1 MRNPLVIR
9 KDTLRRLVQIP
20 IPEAGN
26 LMLVR
31 KRTVALW
38 LFYAGILIAFFGT
51 LTPWFLWPIA
61 RYVNF
66 LAAVPIAAS
75 LMFSSHIR
83 ENIFTR
89 TDYALPLITCFAL
102 QLMMALTS
110 GKNIFGLIVIL
121 FIMMIFLSLLR
132 LDKKEIQPLGD
143 MLAKSMACLLA
154 VSIPFYLL
162 YLLGFNLPHSHI
174 VPADWD
180 YSYENYRF
188 FLVDDRAI
196 TDLIPRFHSVFLE
209 PSHLGMACIGLL
221 YCQIGRWNTWRCRIL
236 FLAIA
241 LSFSLAAYIC
251 LVVLLFSSAWMKGKA
266 VVGKLIMLGAFCA
279 TIVVGSIFYNKG
291 DNLVNVL
298 IVQRMTVGSDGK
310 FEGDNRTSDLF
321 TKEYEKMV
329 DNGEVFLGKGM
340 EAMARFGGSGNSGYR
355 VFLYT
360 YGLVSVFFVLLFF
373 FALFR
378 TSDNLRAKVTFS
390 IISLLSFVAHGIPTK
405 FYWFIPLY
413 ILVFSDVY
421 PTARKTIAKKD
432 GAH

>member
-20 IPEAGN
+20 IPEAGS

-31 KRTVALW
+31 KRTIALW
-38 LFYAGILIAFFGT
+38 LFYAGILIAFYGT
-51 LTPWFLWPIA
+51 LNPWFLWPIA

-66 LAAVPIAAS
+66 LAAVPVGAS
-75 LMFSSHIR
+75 LLFSSHIR

-89 TDYALPLITCFAL
+89 NDYALPLLTCFLL
-102 QLMMALTS
+102 QLVTALTS
-110 GKNIFGLIVIL
+110 GKNFFGLIVIL
-121 FIMMIFLSLLR
+121 FIMMVFLSLLR
-132 LDKKEIQPLGD
+132 LDRKEILPLGD

-162 YLLGFNLPHSHI
+162 YLLGFNLPHSH
-174 VPADWD
+174 VAPTEWD

-196 TDLIPRFHSVFLE
+196 YDLIPRFHSVFLE

-221 YCQIGRWNTWRCRIL
+221 YCQIGRWNTWRCRII
-236 FLAIA
+236 FLALL

-251 LVVLLFSSAWMKGKA
+251 LVALVFSAAWMKGKA
-266 VVGKLIMLGAFCA
+266 VVGKLILLGTLFT

-298 IVQRMTVGSDGK
+298 IVQRMSVSSDGK
-310 FEGDNRTSDLF
+310 FEGDNRTSTVF
-321 TKEYEKMV
+321 TKEYEKMA
-329 DNGEVFLGKGM
+329 DSGEIFLGKGM
-340 EAMARFGGSGNSGYR
+340 EAMARFGSFGNSGYR
-355 VFLYT
+355 VYLYT

-373 FALFR
+373 FAFFR
-378 TSDNLRAKVTFS
+378 TSDNFRAKVSFS

-421 PTARKTIAKKD
+421 PTTRKAIAKKD
-432 GAH
+432 GAS